1 MSYIKSCNFCG
12 QKISMREMRDGHW
25 VAFDASTET
34 AHQCGRKTKPDPS
47 IAALGAKNKKKE
59 EPGGIDIGYSNDV
72 SENEQ
77 ASTINQSNHH
87 TLDTWIDKQSEVTD
101 NRELS
106 EGKVWIDERAKV
118 SDENKNKRIWKE
130 GWGIFFWAFFIAII
144 VLIMFAQD

>member
-1 MSYIKSCNFCG
+1 MAYIKSCNFCG
-12 QKISMREMRDGHW
+12 QRISMRSMRDGHW

-34 AHQCGRKTKPDPS
+34 AHQCGHKTKPDPS

-77 ASTINQSNHH
+77 TSTINQSNHH
-87 TLDTWIDKQSEVTD
+87 TLDTWIDKQSGVTD

-118 SDENKNKRIWKE
+118 PDENKNKRIWKE
-130 GWGIFFWAFFIAII
+130 GGGIFFWAFFIAII